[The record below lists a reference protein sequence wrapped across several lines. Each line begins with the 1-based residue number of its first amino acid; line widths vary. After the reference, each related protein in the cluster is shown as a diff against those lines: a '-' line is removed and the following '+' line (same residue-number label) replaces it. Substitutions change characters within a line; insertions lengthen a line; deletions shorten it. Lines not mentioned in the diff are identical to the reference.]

1 MITNLNVIVKEWA
14 YRVHDGKPDP
24 NKPGHLYHLSEILI
38 ENKWPLIVINELIQN
53 LNEDDIVKKK
63 QPDGSY
69 GSPYTVKK
77 HNPDR
82 GQELVKKNASED
94 DIEKIDKDDKDGEK
108 PENYNKELL
117 ASDHDIVEDALRYT
131 KSQAKKDK
139 ASGGREG
146 VGLGTDTSRAG
157 EAAVHTGLRM
167 FKDGESLEK
176 IQEQL
181 MIIANEDDTYLT
193 VKWVKST
200 IATLK
205 AIDEKIGIENIEDVA
220 WDTDEGRTAIG
231 VDPKLKTSA
240 DMFVRTKD
248 GKNIGISL
256 KQDGSVFLNN
266 GGWDKQAVLLLDK
279 LQEVMPPEEHA
290 ALTKA
295 MSIKAY
301 NKNRAERFK
310 QAYSKY
316 SPEDVLKMVQSLT
329 PEEIKKE
336 KLAPYMDILQNPEPL
351 LEKVRLS
358 STEEPTRLSSN
369 EMKALHRLLKLRD
382 EKGNQLIRESDNVL
396 SKKTFA
402 VLNSSDDAK
411 NGMNRHVL
419 KSMHVFD
426 ALGLNEDL
434 KEGGVDSFITMY
446 GIPPDGA
453 TLDEET
459 LVNLFGSEFQQV
471 LAEVRNGDREPKE
484 LEEMMAEKIEIDYE
498 SGQILFKHENDMK
511 YPLFYLSGR
520 ARGIGTAPVMELGQT
535 SFMALALKVGSFD
548 TDEWTPEQQ
557 KKLSDTLK
565 KEAEER
571 DAKRMEED

>member
-1 MITNLNVIVKEWA
+1 MITDLNVIVKEWA

-24 NKPGHLYHLSEILI
+24 NKSAHLYHLTEILI
-38 ENKWPLIVINELIQN
+38 ENKWPLIVIDELIQN
-53 LNEDDIVKKK
+53 LNEIAPTAMVA
-63 QPDGSY
+63 
-69 GSPYTVKK
+69 
-77 HNPDR
+77 NPNPKGRADKVQYR
-82 GQELVKKNASED
+82 YAQKWLEDNPEADVSDEYEDEVGDED
-94 DIEKIDKDDKDGEK
+94 DKEEK
-108 PENYNKELL
+108 PKSKEELI
-117 ASDHDIVEDALRYT
+117 ASDHDTVETALRYT
-131 KSQAKKDK
+131 KSQSKQDK
-139 ASGGREG
+139 ASGGRKG
-146 VGLGTDTSRAG
+146 VGLGTDKSRAG
-157 EAAVHTGLRM
+157 EAAVHTGIRM
-167 FKDGESLEK
+167 FQDDVSLEK
-176 IQEQL
+176 IEEQL
-181 MIIANEDDTYLT
+181 MEIANKDDTYLNE
-193 VKWVKST
+193 KWVKST

-231 VDPKLKTSA
+231 VDPELKTSA

-266 GGWDKQAVLLLDK
+266 GGWEKQAVLLLDK
-279 LQEVMPPEEHA
+279 LQEVMPAEEHE
-290 ALTKA
+290 ALTEA
-295 MSIKAY
+295 MSIKDY
-301 NKNRAERFK
+301 NKDRAERFK

-316 SPEDVLKMVQSLT
+316 SPEDVLKMAKSLT
-329 PEEIKKE
+329 PEEIEKE
-336 KLAPYMDILQNPEPL
+336 GLKNYMEYLLDPEPL
-351 LEKVRLS
+351 LEKVRLA
-358 STEEPTRLSSN
+358 STEKPTRLSGN

-382 EKGNQLIRESDNVL
+382 KKGDKLIRESDNVL

-453 TLDEET
+453 TLDEEN

-511 YPLFYLSGR
+511 YPLFYLAGR

-557 KKLSDTLK
+557 KKLSDELK

>member
-1 MITNLNVIVKEWA
+1 MITDLNVIVKEWA

-24 NKPGHLYHLSEILI
+24 NKVAHLYHLSEILI

-117 ASDHDIVEDALRYT
+117 ASDHDTVEDALRYT

-139 ASGGREG
+139 ASGGRKG
-146 VGLGTDTSRAG
+146 VGLGTNTSRAG
-157 EAAVHTGLRM
+157 EAAVHSGVRM
-167 FKDGESLEK
+167 FQDGKSLEK

-231 VDPKLKTSA
+231 VDPELKTSA

-266 GGWDKQAVLLLDK
+266 GGWEKQAVLLLDK
-279 LQEVMPPEEHA
+279 LQEVMPAEEHE
-290 ALTKA
+290 ALTEA
-295 MSIKAY
+295 MSIKDY
-301 NKNRAERFK
+301 NKDRAERFK

-316 SPEDVLKMVQSLT
+316 SPEDVLKMAQSLT

-336 KLAPYMDILQNPEPL
+336 KLEPYMDILQNPEPL
-351 LEKVRLS
+351 LEKVRLA
-358 STEEPTRLSSN
+358 STEELTKLSGD

-453 TLDEET
+453 TLDEEN

-520 ARGIGTAPVMELGQT
+520 ARGLGTAPVMELGQT

>member
-1 MITNLNVIVKEWA
+1 MITDLNVIVKEWA

-24 NKPGHLYHLSEILI
+24 NKSAHLYHLTEILI
-38 ENKWPLIVINELIQN
+38 ENKWSLGVIDELIQN
-53 LNEDDIVKKK
+53 LNEIAPTAMVANPNPKGIVDKVQYRYARKWLE
-63 QPDGSY
+63 D
-69 GSPYTVKK
+69 
-77 HNPDR
+77 NPEADVSD
-82 GQELVKKNASED
+82 EYED
-94 DIEKIDKDDKDGEK
+94 EVGDKDDKKEK
-108 PENYNKELL
+108 PKTKEELI
-117 ASDHDIVEDALRYT
+117 ASDHDTVEDALRYT

-139 ASGGREG
+139 ASGGRKG
-146 VGLGTDTSRAG
+146 VGLGTNTSRAG
-157 EAAVHTGLRM
+157 EAAVHSGVRM
-167 FKDGESLEK
+167 FQDGKSLEK

-231 VDPKLKTSA
+231 VDPELKTSA

-279 LQEVMPPEEHA
+279 LKDVMSLKDHK

-301 NKNRAERFK
+301 NKDRAERFK

-434 KEGGVDSFITMY
+434 KEGGVDGFITMY

-453 TLDEET
+453 TLDEEN

-520 ARGIGTAPVMELGQT
+520 ARGLGTAPVMELGQT